1 MLMNH
6 RVILLPCRQD
16 FKVSHRGAV
25 STLSLRLVRVVGVW
39 GCRFAE
45 GLTHTFIG
53 CNLTLVS
60 LDCGR
65 QRDPRKIH
73 TCNHTPHR
81 VKPRTFWNQHY
92 EVNYDQLT
100 ERMQY
105 CDEESGFWCFQNTS
119 NCTWNTAGKI
129 QKWATNCSY
138 TRNKRKRLRYK
149 ENLARNAQRVSF
161 NTRENTLQV
170 KWTSGLLRWGSESYC
185 TVGEDN
191 TFKIK
196 LEKETYNPHSDSDY
210 ITALSRLFV
219 YPKAISIPENC
230 ARLTDASG

>member
-6 RVILLPCRQD
+6 SVILLPCRQD

-81 VKPRTFWNQHY
+81 VNPRTFWNQHY

-105 CDEESGFWCFQNTS
+105 CDEERGFDAFKIHQIVPEIQQEKSKSEQQTVHTQETKEKGSDTKRIWQGMLSGCLSIHEKTPYRW
-119 NCTWNTAGKI
+119 
-129 QKWATNCSY
+129 
-138 TRNKRKRLRYK
+138 
-149 ENLARNAQRVSF
+149 
-161 NTRENTLQV
+161 
-170 KWTSGLLRWGSESYC
+170 SGLLRWGSESYC